1 MNDSMMLTE
10 LDVDHIEKII
20 ERKLEEKF
28 QKYGSKILNAV
39 SGIAG
44 KLKTIHESLDIL
56 APKVSDHEER
66 IEKLEQLRPSRGHA
80 AP

>member
-1 MNDSMMLTE
+1 MLTE
-10 LDVDHIEKII
+10 PDVDQIEQIF

-28 QKYGSKILNAV
+28 QKYSSKILNAV
-39 SGIAG
+39 SDIAG

-56 APKVSDHEER
+56 APRVTDHEER
-66 IEKLEQLRPSRGHA
+66 IEKLEAVFHSEDRA